1 MSETQQQTRSG
12 QPGPILLSELTSPGF
27 AAAMKTVEAV
37 LIPVGAH
44 EQHGPALPVS
54 TDTLSAQVLSALTAT
69 LLAPR
74 VAVAPAI
81 PWGVSW
87 HHMDFPG
94 TITLRDATLIDLVC
108 DIVES
113 LHRHGVQRFVLVNIH
128 GGNNA
133 ALQIAVE
140 RCHREFKVPL
150 VASVFAYTLFANAA
164 TDVLGASS
172 VGHGG
177 GDESSVVLATRPE
190 LVIRE
195 SLGERVL
202 NEHVRRA
209 QTLVRAAGGMLPV
222 AQRVTSSSGATG
234 DSTNA
239 SAEAGAT
246 ILGESASQLRAIVEN
261 LLELDLTDLQV
272 RPMDEMAQ
280 SAVSRDDGLE

>member
-1 MSETQQQTRSG
+1 
-12 QPGPILLSELTSPGF
+12 
-27 AAAMKTVEAV
+27 MKTVEAV

-69 LLAPR
+69 LLTPR

-94 TITLRDATLIDLVC
+94 TITLRDSTLADLVC
-108 DIVES
+108 DIVGS
-113 LHRHGVQRFVLVNIH
+113 LHEHGVKRFVLVNIH

-133 ALQIAVE
+133 ALQMAVE
-140 RCHREFKVPL
+140 RCHRDLNVPL
-150 VASVFAYTLFANAA
+150 VASVFAYTLIANAA
-164 TDVLGASS
+164 TDLLGESS

-190 LVIRE
+190 LVVRE
-195 SLGERVL
+195 SLGQRVL
-202 NEHVRRA
+202 HEPVRRA
-209 QTLVRAAGGMLPV
+209 QMLVRAAGGVLPV
-222 AQRVTSSSGATG
+222 TQRVTSASGATG

-246 ILGESASQLRAIVEN
+246 ILGESANQLRAIVEN

-272 RPMDEMAQ
+272 GTMNDA
-280 SAVSRDDGLE
+280 S

>member
-1 MSETQQQTRSG
+1 MTETQTESG
-12 QPGPILLSELTSPGF
+12 VSQPGPILLSELTSPGF
-27 AAAMKTVEAV
+27 AAALKTVEAV
-37 LIPVGAH
+37 LVPVGAH

-94 TITLRDATLIDLVC
+94 TISLRDSTLADLVC
-108 DIVES
+108 DIVGS
-113 LHRHGVQRFVLVNIH
+113 LHEHGVQRFVLVNIH

-133 ALQIAVE
+133 ALQVAVE
-140 RCHREFKVPL
+140 RCHRDLHVPL
-150 VASVFAYTLFANAA
+150 VASVFAYTLVANAA
-164 TDVLGASS
+164 TDLLGESA

-190 LVIRE
+190 LVDRE
-195 SLGERVL
+195 SLGRRVL
-202 NEHVRRA
+202 HERVRRA
-209 QTLVRAAGGMLPV
+209 QILVRAAGGVLPV
-222 AQRVTSSSGATG
+222 SQRATSTSGATG

-239 SAEAGAT
+239 TAEAGAT
-246 ILGESASQLRAIVEN
+246 ILGESANQLRAIVEN
-261 LLELDLTDLQV
+261 LLELDLAEL
-272 RPMDEMAQ
+272 RPRQ
-280 SAVSRDDGLE
+280 GG